1 MKPIIVHTIKKCL
14 TYPNVMYIA
23 VRKYVISNYCPQI
36 FSYVFPYYIQ
46 GFKTKNKFVA

>member
-23 VRKYVISNYCPQI
+23 VRKYVISNKYHFCLKVVFR
-36 FSYVFPYYIQ
+36 FSD
-46 GFKTKNKFVA
+46 